1 MKINILAVGNIKENY
16 FAGACEEYSK
26 RLGKF
31 CDINIIE
38 VQEKNKLSTPE
49 QCLLAEAKDIEK
61 HLTGFVVVM
70 DKFGKK
76 FDSISF
82 SKKLEEIKE
91 LGTDNKNQSVHIL
104 PIIGQIE
111 GHMVLPPQTKTT
123 KYEHIIPQLIS
134 VQQNDAV
141 KGLLIVLNTVGGDV
155 EAGLAIAEM
164 IRSISKPTVSIVIG
178 GGHSIGV
185 PLATSADYSFI
196 TPSATMIVHPVRMN
210 GFVIGVA
217 QTFNYFKKMQE
228 RINNFIV
235 RTSHIDRETLE
246 QMMLKSDEL
255 LNDVGTILIGDQ
267 AVECGLI
274 DEVGG
279 ITQALDKLNELIES
293 KENNM

>member
-1 MKINILAVGNIKENY
+1 MDEN
-16 FAGACEEYSK
+16 FNENKRISELNTEISNESDNNEKDSAPSANSK
-26 RLGKF
+26 
-31 CDINIIE
+31 
-38 VQEKNKLSTPE
+38 VQSEK
-49 QCLLAEAKDIEK
+49 
-61 HLTGFVVVM
+61 V
-70 DKFGKK
+70 
-76 FDSISF
+76 
-82 SKKLEEIKE
+82 EEIKE
-91 LGTDNKNQSVHIL
+91 LGTYNKNQSVQIL

-134 VQQNDAV
+134 IQQNDAV
-141 KGLLIVLNTVGGDV
+141 KGVLIVLNTVGGDV

-164 IRSISKPTVSIVIG
+164 ISSISKPTVSIVIG

-235 RTSHIDRETLE
+235 RTSHVSKETLE

-255 LNDVGTILIGDQ
+255 LNDVGTILIGNQ

-279 ITQALDKLNELIES
+279 ITQALDKLNELIKM
-293 KENNM
+293 KENNI